1 MSSGKSYNMP
11 KLLKATYLA
20 EGEGLLEETRATKLY
35 YFPGPV
41 FLLIVFGLL
50 DLQSTSTVYSW
61 GVSIPVLNTVFGD
74 IGTGLAGHVMFVLL
88 LAITLILLLWL
99 LVRYLKWITSVY
111 AITTHRVIVQSG
123 ILGRDFDEI
132 PIQQVRG
139 VDVHQSA
146 GQRILRYG
154 TVRVSAEGGSASS
167 IGNEDWLGIPHPF
180 NFQRLIQSA
189 NQNLSRGGYAPPP
202 AASPTPPAQS

>member
-20 EGEGLLEETRATKLY
+20 DGEGLLEETRATKLY

-41 FLLIVFGLL
+41 FLLIVIGIL
-50 DLQSTSTVYSW
+50 DLQSTSTVYNW
-61 GVSIPVLNTVFGD
+61 GVSIPGLDTVFGD
-74 IGTGLAGHVMFVLL
+74 IGTGTAGHVMFILL
-88 LAITLILLLWL
+88 LAITLLLLLWL
-99 LVRYLKWITSVY
+99 LVRYLKWITTVY
-111 AITTHRVIVQSG
+111 AVTTHRVIVQSG
-123 ILGRDFDEI
+123 IVGRDFDEI
-132 PIQQVRG
+132 PVQQVRG

-154 TVRVSAEGGSASS
+154 TVRVSAEGGSQSA
-167 IGNEDWLGIPHPF
+167 IGNEDWVGIPHPF

-189 NQNLSRGGYAPPP
+189 SQNLSQGGSSPP
-202 AASPTPPAQS
+202 AAASPAPPTRR